1 MTTPSQTWAVLPAW
15 NVRLLARIHALA
27 AQRTH
32 VRREGHRAHL
42 GGIRGWRH
50 HLEVLDA
57 AGRDAEIQ
65 AASLGIPSTLITEA
79 REQGRRQL
87 RWSGHRHRPDVARV
101 LESALHEGIDEL
113 AHTVWK
119 LEHMAA
125 LSVARRDRHS
135 LKGVGYEPDSAGAA
149 QFQRNMAALW
159 VRARTL
165 VETLPV
171 PGPERE
177 GLWMRAPEQW
187 RVLMAATVHT
197 YDDSALDLIWTKHAD
212 PAIEAIAV
220 RLMSGHGPDEYLSA
234 AHRLDLPPTP
244 HQMLAHAS
252 HALGAQSW
260 PYTTPADQPIGS
272 AVEAALPTEAA
283 TDWITD
289 PATESWTPSTGTDAG
304 PEP

>member
-32 VRREGHRAHL
+32 VRREGHRAHP
-42 GGIRGWRH
+42 GGMDGWRN

-65 AASLGIPSTLITEA
+65 AASLGIPGTLITEA
-79 REQGRRQL
+79 REQGRREL
-87 RWSGHRHRPDVARV
+87 RWSGHRHRPDVAGV
-101 LESALHEGIDEL
+101 LPSALHEGIDEL
-113 AHTVWK
+113 ANTVWK

-135 LKGVGYEPDSAGAA
+135 LKGVSCEPDSTGAA
-149 QFQRNMAALW
+149 QFQRNVAALW

-165 VETLPV
+165 VESLPI
-171 PGPERE
+171 PAAERE
-177 GLWMRAPEQW
+177 GLWMREPAQW

-197 YDDSALDLIWTKHAD
+197 YDDYVLDLIWTDHAD

-220 RLMSGHGPDEYLSA
+220 RLMSGHGPDEHLSA
-234 AHRLDLPPTP
+234 VHRRDLPPTP

-260 PYTTPADQPIGS
+260 PHTTPADHPIGS
-272 AVEAALPTEAA
+272 AIEADLPSEAAIEWT
-283 TDWITD
+283 TD
-289 PATESWTPSTGTDAG
+289 PATEPWTADPSHD
-304 PEP
+304 P